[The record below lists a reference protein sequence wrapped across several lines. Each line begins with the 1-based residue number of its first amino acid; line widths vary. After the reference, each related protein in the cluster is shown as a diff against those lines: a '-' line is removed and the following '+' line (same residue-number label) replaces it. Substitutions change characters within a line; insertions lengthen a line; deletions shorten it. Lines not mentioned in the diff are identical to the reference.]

1 MVFSSLLF
9 VYLFLPLCILVY
21 KLTDGLDNKNT
32 VLIIFSLIFYSWTGP
47 KYLLLL
53 LAMVF
58 INWMAGLLMA
68 GGKRYPARR
77 KTGLWLALIGSLGLL
92 GFFKYTGFFLGTLHR
107 SPVFPARC
115 RKSCCRSV
123 FRSTPSSCCLTAWM
137 CTVGMCG
144 RSARIKCCCCM
155 PACSTN
161 ALPVRS
167 YGTGMWKTRFWGG
180 VCPYATHRRALT
192 ASPSVWRKRRCWP
205 TPVPPWRIA

>member
-77 KTGLWLALIGSLGLL
+77 KAGLWLALIGRLFQIHRLFPRHAAIAHRFSRQGAGNRVADWYFVLHLPAAVLQLGCVPW
-92 GFFKYTGFFLGTLHR
+92 GCAG
-107 SPVFPARC
+107 A
-115 RKSCCRSV
+115 
-123 FRSTPSSCCLTAWM
+123 
-137 CTVGMCG
+137 
-144 RSARIKCCCCM
+144 
-155 PACSTN
+155 
-161 ALPVRS
+161 ALV
-167 YGTGMWKTRFWGG
+167 
-180 VCPYATHRRALT
+180 
-192 ASPSVWRKRRCWP
+192 
-205 TPVPPWRIA
+205 